1 MVVELSDLH
10 TALAKDQ
17 IVPCFQPL
25 VNLRSGKLTGFEVL
39 ARWQHPT
46 LGLVLPENFISL
58 AEKNELM
65 GTLMQQV
72 LQKAFLSA
80 SILPA
85 PLTLSLNISP
95 VQMRSLDLAAQV
107 RDPAESGGFP
117 LDRIVVEVIES
128 ALIDNLECARE
139 IVGQLKEMGCRLSLD
154 DFGTGYSSL
163 AHLQALKFDEL
174 KVDRSFISSMT
185 TLRASRKIAAAIIG
199 LGHSL
204 GLITVAEG
212 VETEEQADM
221 LLCLGCELG
230 QGWLYGRPVPSEE
243 LAALVAAPDRAQPG
257 ILLSPGDGWAVS
269 SLEALPTQRLA
280 QLQAIYDGAPVGL
293 CFMDRNFRFL
303 SVNRKFAEMNQ
314 CSVESHIGRTMM
326 EKYPT
331 AFPLYEPYLL
341 RALHGEAMEGIE
353 ITPPSPQPEDAD
365 QTLRVSYQPA
375 WDEVDEVIG
384 ISIAVVDI
392 TEKKRTEEALRES
405 NEQRDHLAE
414 LTRQIPWVMDAG
426 GNNLQVSSRWVT
438 MPGIHKSRTK
448 NLEWLE
454 ALHTDDLGPAMRKM
468 KSALASGEPIDLE
481 YRVSIDGQWR
491 WMRSRGTPRRGPAG
505 DIIRWYGTVEDIDEY
520 KSGAPGLT
528 TAAVG

>member
-1 MVVELSDLH
+1 
-10 TALAKDQ
+10 
-17 IVPCFQPL
+17 
-25 VNLRSGKLTGFEVL
+25 
-39 ARWQHPT
+39 
-46 LGLVLPENFISL
+46 
-58 AEKNELM
+58 
-65 GTLMQQV
+65 
-72 LQKAFLSA
+72 
-80 SILPA
+80 
-85 PLTLSLNISP
+85 
-95 VQMRSLDLAAQV
+95 
-107 RDPAESGGFP
+107 
-117 LDRIVVEVIES
+117 
-128 ALIDNLECARE
+128 
-139 IVGQLKEMGCRLSLD
+139 
-154 DFGTGYSSL
+154 
-163 AHLQALKFDEL
+163 
-174 KVDRSFISSMT
+174 
-185 TLRASRKIAAAIIG
+185 
-199 LGHSL
+199 
-204 GLITVAEG
+204 
-212 VETEEQADM
+212 
-221 LLCLGCELG
+221 
-230 QGWLYGRPVPSEE
+230 
-243 LAALVAAPDRAQPG
+243 
-257 ILLSPGDGWAVS
+257 
-269 SLEALPTQRLA
+269 
-280 QLQAIYDGAPVGL
+280 
-293 CFMDRNFRFL
+293 
-303 SVNRKFAEMNQ
+303 
-314 CSVESHIGRTMM
+314 M